1 MKRRPRLGLR
11 ARLVVA
17 FVGVAL
23 LAVVLATVYSSF
35 SMDAH
40 VAAAARARLRSSAIH
55 FGDVAAAVYGQN
67 QGWTPVGAAELHHL
81 ALLDGLAVQLVDDA
95 GRAILK
101 LPPSAPLQSGASATA
116 PVSSSG
122 RTIGRVTVSQANGRL
137 LTAEEAQLGR
147 QLNRMHLIAGVTS
160 AAIAFAIGLYLA
172 LTLSRPLRRI
182 RAGAEAMGAGD
193 LDVRVKVTGDDEI
206 RAVARALNGLAET
219 LQREEELRKE
229 SVADLAHE
237 LRTPVMGLLARVE
250 AAQDGV
256 FDDEAANL
264 AAMHD
269 EALRLTSLLDDL
281 SALADAERP
290 GLLLS
295 LAPVDLAAVAAGP
308 AEALKQ
314 AFADK
319 GIAFTTDLQAAVVA
333 GDRKR
338 LEQVVVNLL
347 TNALRYTDAG
357 GRVSL
362 TVRQAGDDAVLE
374 VADSGVGIA
383 PEDLPHVFTRFWR
396 GEKSRSRATGG
407 AGIGL
412 SIVQELVR
420 AHGGRV
426 TVESTTGQGSVFRVV
441 IPCREAAPGAAP
453 ARAGNS
459 AVSRA

>member
-1 MKRRPRLGLR
+1 M
-11 ARLVVA
+11 
-17 FVGVAL
+17 
-23 LAVVLATVYSSF
+23 ATVYSSV

-40 VAAAARARLRSSAIH
+40 VAAAAKARLQRSATH
-55 FGDVAAAVYGQN
+55 FGDVAAIVYEQN
-67 QGWTPVGAAELHHL
+67 RGWTPVAVAELHHL
-81 ALLDGLAVQLVDDA
+81 AQIDDLSVSLVDET
-95 GRAILK
+95 GRAILRM
-101 LPPSAPLQSGASATA
+101 PPSAPVQDGASASA
-116 PVSSSG
+116 PVASGG
-122 RTIGRVTVSQANGRL
+122 RTIGDVTVGQANGRL
-137 LTAEEAQLGR
+137 LTAEEVQLGQR
-147 QLNRMHLIAGVTS
+147 LNRMHLVAGLTS

-182 RAGAEAMGAGD
+182 RTGAEAMGAGD
-193 LDVRVKVTGDDEI
+193 LDVRVKETGDDEI
-206 RAVARALNGLAET
+206 SAVARALNGLAET

-269 EALRLTSLLDDL
+269 EALRLTRLLDDL
-281 SALADAERP
+281 SALADAQRP

-295 LAPVDLAAVAAGP
+295 GEPVDLSAVAAGP
-308 AEALKQ
+308 SEALAQ
-314 AFADK
+314 GFADK
-319 GIAFTTDLQAAVVA
+319 GIAFTTDLRSAIVA

-362 TVRQAGDDAVLE
+362 SVGRVGDDAVLE
-374 VADSGVGIA
+374 VADSGVGIP
-383 PEDLPHVFTRFWR
+383 PEDLPQVFTRFWR

-420 AHGGRV
+420 AHGGQV
-426 TVESTTGQGSVFRVV
+426 SVESTVEQGSVFRVV
-441 IPCREAAPGAAP
+441 MPCHD
-453 ARAGNS
+453 N
-459 AVSRA
+459 VNLVMH

>member
-1 MKRRPRLGLR
+1 VRRRPHWDLR

-23 LAVVLATVYSSF
+23 LAAVLATVYSSIN
-35 SMDAH
+35 MDAR
-40 VAAAARARLRSSAIH
+40 VAAAAQARLQRSVLH
-55 FGDVAAAVYGQN
+55 FSGVAAVVYEQN
-67 QGWTPVGAAELHHL
+67 HGWTAVAVTELHHL
-81 ALLDGLAVQLVDDA
+81 ARIDDLAVLLGDGAGGTILRLSPDA
-95 GRAILK
+95 QV
-101 LPPSAPLQSGASATA
+101 QSGASATA
-116 PVSSSG
+116 PVMSG
-122 RTIGRVTVSQANGRL
+122 GRNIGRVTVSQANGRL
-137 LTAEEAQLGR
+137 LTAEEAQLR
-147 QLNRMHLIAGVTS
+147 QQLNRMHLVAGVTS

-182 RAGAEAMGAGD
+182 RTGAEAMGAGD
-193 LDVRVKVTGDDEI
+193 LDVRVKETGDDEI

-269 EALRLTSLLDDL
+269 ESLRLTRLLDDL

-295 LAPVDLAAVAAGP
+295 GEPVDLSAIAAGT
-308 AEALKQ
+308 AEAFRRG
-314 AFADK
+314 FADK
-319 GIAFTTDLQAAVVA
+319 GIELTTDLQAAVVA

-357 GRVSL
+357 GHVSL
-362 TVRQAGDDAVLE
+362 SVRQVGGSAVLE
-374 VADSGVGIA
+374 VADSGVGIP
-383 PEDLPHVFTRFWR
+383 PEDLAHVFTRFWR

-412 SIVQELVR
+412 SIVKELVR
-420 AHGGRV
+420 AHGGQV
-426 TVESTTGQGSVFRVV
+426 TVESTVGQGAVFRVV
-441 IPCREAAPGAAP
+441 LPCHGATP
-453 ARAGNS
+453 PH
-459 AVSRA
+459 

>member
-1 MKRRPRLGLR
+1 
-11 ARLVVA
+11 VIA

-23 LAVVLATVYSSF
+23 LAAVLATVYSSV

-40 VAAAARARLRSSAIH
+40 VAAAAKARLERSATH
-55 FGDVAAAVYGQN
+55 FGDVAAVVYEQN
-67 QGWTPVGAAELHHL
+67 GGWTSAGAAELHHL
-81 ALLDGLAVQLVDDA
+81 ARLDDLAVLLNDGA
-95 GRAILK
+95 GHTVLGF
-101 LPPSAPLQSGASATA
+101 PPSTPAEDGASATA
-116 PVSSSG
+116 PVVSG
-122 RTIGRVTVSQANGRL
+122 GQTIGSVTVSQANGRL
-137 LTAEEAQLGR
+137 LTAEEVQLGH
-147 QLNRMHLIAGVTS
+147 QLNRMHLVAGITS

-182 RAGAEAMGAGD
+182 RTGAEAMGAGD
-193 LDVRVKVTGDDEI
+193 LDVRVKETGDDEI
-206 RAVARALNGLAET
+206 SAVARALNGLAET

-269 EALRLTSLLDDL
+269 EALRLTRLLNDL
-281 SALADAERP
+281 SALADAQRP

-295 LAPVDLAAVAAGP
+295 GELVDLSAVAAGP
-308 AEALKQ
+308 ADAL
-314 AFADK
+314 ARSFTDK
-319 GIAFTTDLQAAVVA
+319 GIAFTTDLHAAVVA
-333 GDRKR
+333 GERQR

-362 TVRQAGDDAVLE
+362 SVRQFGDDAVLE
-374 VADSGVGIA
+374 VADSGVGIP

-420 AHGGRV
+420 AHGGQV
-426 TVESTTGQGSVFRVV
+426 SVQSTIGQGSVFRVV
-441 IPCREAAPGAAP
+441 VPVAKTSTP
-453 ARAGNS
+453 
-459 AVSRA
+459 

>member
-1 MKRRPRLGLR
+1 VTRRLRWNLR

-23 LAVVLATVYSSF
+23 LAVVLATVYSSL
-35 SMDAH
+35 SMNAH
-40 VAAAARARLRSSAIH
+40 VAAAAQARLQRSAAH

-67 QGWTPVGAAELHHL
+67 HGWTAVGAAELHHL
-81 ALLDGLAVQLVDDA
+81 ALLDDLAVLLVDDG
-95 GRAILK
+95 GRTLLK
-101 LPPSAPLQSGASATA
+101 LPPSAPVESEASAPA
-116 PVSSSG
+116 PVSSDG
-122 RTIGRVTVSQANGRL
+122 RAIGRVTVSQANGRL
-137 LTAEEAQLGR
+137 LTDEEARLHDR
-147 QLNRMHLIAGVTS
+147 LDRMHIAAGVTS

-172 LTLSRPLRRI
+172 LSLSRPLRRI

-193 LDVRVKVTGDDEI
+193 LDVRIRQTGDDEI
-206 RAVARALNGLAET
+206 SAVANALNGLAAT

-269 EALRLTSLLDDL
+269 EALRLTRLLDDL
-281 SALADAERP
+281 SLE
-290 GLLLS
+290 
-295 LAPVDLAAVAAGP
+295 PVDLATVAAGP
-308 AEALKQ
+308 AEALRPRY
-314 AFADK
+314 ADK
-319 GIAFTTDLQAAVVA
+319 GVEFTTDLRPTVVS

-338 LEQVVVNLL
+338 LEQVVDNLL

-362 TVRQAGDDAVLE
+362 TVRQSVGEAVIE
-374 VADSGVGIA
+374 VVDTGIGIA

-412 SIVQELVR
+412 SIVEALVH
-420 AHGGRV
+420 AHRGRV
-426 TVESTTGQGSVFRVV
+426 TAESAVGHGSVFRVL
-441 IPCREAAPGAAP
+441 IPLVGTAPGAMP
-453 ARAGNS
+453 VRGS
-459 AVSRA
+459 A